1 MVRERGRARVVSGQ
15 HIGGTTIDDGRD
27 MGRVAVQLPSDQ
39 DATGR
44 SLGASEVR
52 FVEEAIASGT
62 LTSTKGRF
70 VKELETSFAQ
80 SLGSEFVTACSSG
93 TAAVHTAV
101 AAIDPEPGDEIIT
114 TPITDMG
121 ALSPILYQG
130 AIPVFADVDPVTG
143 NITPAAVRAV
153 LSGRTKAIIVTH
165 LFGNPA
171 DVEAIVEIA
180 EPLGIPVIEDA
191 AQAFGASVGTRP
203 VGTIGA
209 IGCFSLQQGK
219 HITTGE
225 GGLVSTSDPSH
236 ARRMRLFVNKA
247 WPYGEAEPDHEFLA
261 LNYRMCELQGAVG
274 LAQLD
279 RLGDLVRKR
288 IEMADLLAELISGV
302 WGVVAPVNAAGSVHS
317 YWRYCL
323 TIDRDLIPGGPDAMA
338 SALRSYDVASAPRY
352 VRKPAFECKVFTDQR
367 TFGES
372 RWPFVLAR
380 PEAVDYS
387 PERYPGTYDA
397 LASMLVLPFNEGYGQ
412 EHIEYLAASIAD
424 AATECRS

>member
-1 MVRERGRARVVSGQ
+1 M
-15 HIGGTTIDDGRD
+15 GG
-27 MGRVAVQLPSDQ
+27 MAVQLPSDQ

-44 SLGASEVR
+44 TLGASEIR
-52 FVEEAIASGT
+52 FLEEAISSGT

-70 VKELETSFAQ
+70 VKDLESSFAQ
-80 SLGSEFVTACSSG
+80 SLGSDFVTACSSG

-130 AIPVFADVDPVTG
+130 AIPVFADVNPVTG
-143 NITPAAVRAV
+143 NITPEAVRAA
-153 LSGRTKAIIVTH
+153 LSERTKAIIVTH

-180 EPLGIPVIEDA
+180 EPLGVPVLEDA
-191 AQAFGASVGTRP
+191 AQAFGASVGGRP
-203 VGTIGA
+203 VGTFGA
-209 IGCFSLQQGK
+209 IGAFSLQQGK

-225 GGLVSTSDPSH
+225 GGLVATSDPAH

-247 WPYGEAEPDHEFLA
+247 WPYGEAAPDHEFLA
-261 LNYRMCELQGAVG
+261 LNYRMSELQGAVG

-279 RLGDLVRKR
+279 RLGDVVRKR
-288 IEMADLLAELISGV
+288 TEMAGLLTELIGDV
-302 WGVVAPVNAAGSVHS
+302 WGITAPAPTEGSVHS

-323 TIDRDLIPGGPDAMA
+323 TVDRDLIPGGPDAMA
-338 SALRSYDVASAPRY
+338 AALRSYDVASAPRY

-387 PERYPGTYDA
+387 TERYPGTYDA
-397 LASMLVLPFNEGYGQ
+397 LGSMLVLPFNEGYGR